1 MSQYRVAVLGAGDRG
16 KAYSKALKQLDK
28 DCVLVNICD
37 LQEER
42 AQKAKEE
49 FGYEETFYDYKDAI
63 TKNDIDVVIV
73 CTPAYFHSE
82 MAIYALN
89 HQKHVISEKPM
100 DLSFEKA
107 SEMVACAK
115 RNGRVLAIGHQYHN
129 FKNFRKLK
137 NVFDQNV
144 IGRPVMMQV

>member
-49 FGYEETFYDYKDAI
+49 FGYEET
-63 TKNDIDVVIV
+63 TR
-73 CTPAYFHSE
+73 TPSPKTTSMSSSSVHRLIFT
-82 MAIYALN
+82 
-89 HQKHVISEKPM
+89 
-100 DLSFEKA
+100 
-107 SEMVACAK
+107 AK
-115 RNGRVLAIGHQYHN
+115 WRFTPSIIRSMSSVKSRWTFL
-129 FKNFRKLK
+129 LK
-137 NVFDQNV
+137 K
-144 IGRPVMMQV
+144 RAKW